1 MRKGAR
7 LGALSI
13 ALGASLVLAACS
25 TPATSPGSSPGSS
38 SGNDHSEI
46 TIGVMTSL
54 TGGYSVLGGF
64 VKNTIALF
72 AEQAN
77 AAGGIEGHKV
87 NIEYVDDHTDPTQAV
102 TALRTLLAKKPV
114 AIVGPILS
122 SSCGAIL
129 DAVDQAKIPMITT
142 CATDSQV
149 EPIHKYTFMATLP
162 TPGMAEALT
171 DYFKSINKDKI
182 GVLYDSA
189 DFGQSGFKALKNV
202 GTANII
208 ENAAYQLSSTTF
220 LPQLTSMTKGD
231 ADALIVWG
239 AGPPLVTIAKEY
251 SQLGSDVPIAFPGS
265 AATPLFLGPAGA
277 AGNGAVMD
285 SSIANVIDQVPDTN
299 PSKAIVQKLAK
310 DYKAK
315 YNSDMS
321 QFTADSCGA
330 WSVIANGIKLGGTD
344 PVKIRDAIESNP
356 TVGCHGT
363 YKYSATDH
371 RGLSAADVWVVTNQ
385 NGKLTAT
392 DYSINKAK

>member
-1 MRKGAR
+1 MRKGTR

-13 ALGASLVLAACS
+13 ALGASLMLGACS
-25 TPATSPGSSPGSS
+25 APTTSPETSPG
-38 SGNDHSEI
+38 NDRSEI
-46 TIGVMTSL
+46 TIGVITSL
-54 TGGYSVLGGF
+54 SGGYSVLGGF

-77 AAGGIEGHKV
+77 AAGGIDGHKV
-87 NIEYVDDHTDPTQAV
+87 NVEYVDDHTDPTQAV
-102 TALRTLLAKKPV
+102 TALRSLLAKKPV

-122 SSCGAIL
+122 SACGAIL
-129 DAVDQAKIPMITT
+129 DAVDQAKVPMVTT

-149 EPIHKYTFMATLP
+149 EPVHKYTFMSTLP

-182 GVLYDSA
+182 ALLYDSA
-189 DFGQSGFKALKNV
+189 DFGQSGLKALKEL
-202 GTANII
+202 GTANIVDSQ
-208 ENAAYQLSSTTF
+208 AYQLSSTSF
-220 LPQLTSMTKGD
+220 LPQLTSLTKGD

-251 SQLGSDVPIAFPGS
+251 SQLGLDIPIAFPAS

-277 AGNGAVMD
+277 AANGAIMD
-285 SSIANVIDQVPDTN
+285 SSIANVIDQVPDSN
-299 PSKAIVQKLAK
+299 PSKSIVQKLAK

-315 YNSDMS
+315 YGEDMS

-344 PVKIRDAIESNP
+344 PVKIRDAIENNP

-371 RGLSAADVWVVTNQ
+371 RGLTAADVWVVTDQ
-385 NGKLTAT
+385 DGKLTAT